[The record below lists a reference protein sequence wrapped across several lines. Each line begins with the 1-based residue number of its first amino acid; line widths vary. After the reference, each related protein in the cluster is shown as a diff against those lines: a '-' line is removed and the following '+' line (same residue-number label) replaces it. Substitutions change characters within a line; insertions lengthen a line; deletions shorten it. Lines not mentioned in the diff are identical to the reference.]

1 MATSTKKTAPA
12 TKKTATKKAAATVKK
27 VATTTQKAAIA
38 VLPKPFSKL
47 AKFMSF
53 APPTTK
59 ERLRKRAGTPMPE
72 LEAFYNAMKPH
83 MVEVLTFL
91 QGHPVSEAEQE
102 PAVRNLVYLAKA
114 FMEAS
119 MAVELLHEADE
130 SNVWGFEDMT
140 LANR

>member
-1 MATSTKKTAPA
+1 MATPTKKPA
-12 TKKTATKKAAATVKK
+12 TATKITA
-27 VATTTQKAAIA
+27 A
-38 VLPKPFSKL
+38 VLPAPFSKL

>member
-1 MATSTKKTAPA
+1 MATPTKKPA
-12 TKKTATKKAAATVKK
+12 TATKKIA
-27 VATTTQKAAIA
+27 A
-38 VLPKPFSKL
+38 VLPAPFSKL

-91 QGHPVSEAEQE
+91 QGHPASEAEQE

-119 MAVELLHEADE
+119 MAVELLHEPDE

-140 LANR
+140 LADR

>member
-1 MATSTKKTAPA
+1 MATSTRKTTTV
-12 TKKTATKKAAATVKK
+12 TKKTTT
-27 VATTTQKAAIA
+27 ATTAA
-38 VLPKPFSKL
+38 VLPKQFAKL
-47 AKFMSF
+47 AKYMDF

-59 ERLRKRAGTPMPE
+59 ERLRKRAATPMPE
-72 LEAFYNAMKPH
+72 LEAFYNAMKPY

-91 QGHPVSEAEQE
+91 QAHPVNEAEQA
-102 PAVRNLVYLAKA
+102 PDVRNLVYLAKA

-140 LANR
+140 LADR